1 MAKPIRPTPELEG
14 EDAIEFLEWMEEPPT
29 EKDKEFWK
37 EVYSQRSL
45 FSTNGFILNHE
56 RWGVKYG

>member
-29 EKDKEFWK
+29 EKDKEFWN
-37 EVYSQRSL
+37 EVYSQRRVP
-45 FSTNGFILNHE
+45 F
-56 RWGVKYG
+56 